1 MKKRIILCMLFLLGM
16 VLMPSDKVFAYGT
29 EVTEGELTYKLNEN
43 DRTAT
48 LTKAADSVTNVVV
61 PSTVSYKG
69 VAYSITEIGQDAFY
83 NATNLESISF
93 PDTVTELWDGFW
105 NCKKLSTVKLP
116 TNIKEIKGSTFHDCI
131 SLKEINIPDGV
142 VKIGDS
148 AFVGCISLQTVTLP
162 KSVKKIGSWAFYGC
176 TALETMNLP
185 DNLESIGDRAFYQ
198 CSKWKT
204 AVSLKNVETI
214 PIECFYECSSI
225 TKVELSDQVKTIEKN
240 AFWKCGTETT
250 EWKIPDTITS
260 FGDCAFAYCT
270 GITKMVI
277 PQNAE
282 FGQDVYSGCT
292 GIKGN
297 FEVPAF
303 LKEIPSGLCMNCTGI
318 TSVTIPDRIEGIGDY
333 AFAGSGITSIVIS
346 GGVRKIDKY
355 AFYNCE
361 NLTTITMKNGTET
374 IGDYAFDSCRELVSI
389 DIPDSVTSIGVWV
402 FHGCSELKK
411 ASLSRNITK
420 IEEGTFR
427 ICQKLDSIIL
437 SPAVTDIAD
446 DAFKYCNAYVYYPA
460 ALGDISDKVTGQCAY
475 TIQKDNTVAVHVE
488 QGSRPLEIL
497 ESIYGMPISSLTF
510 AEGVNPIVI
519 CGYHYLTNM
528 VSKDAEGHIGAC
540 TLCDGDDIEKP
551 HDFADGKTACKCGYV
566 PFVITSQPTDLK
578 LTEGYSA
585 GSTLT
590 VGSKSTYGTEQVE
603 YQWYENDT
611 LIAGATASSYTVPT
625 GKGAGTYTYYCK
637 VNCNGYSVDSNR
649 STVTVTAK
657 AKVEDTT
664 QTGNVTQTGNTTQV
678 GDITL
683 VDPKQVTPKSGDCF
697 ADASNKMIYK
707 VITGSPKAAVMFVK
721 TTAMDKK
728 VSIPSTV
735 TAGGITYQVVEIA
748 DNAFSNN
755 KNLTSVVIGKNVRK
769 IGKKA
774 FYGCRKLKNIT
785 IQTKKLTNKKVGSKA
800 FGKIHPKATFKLP
813 KAKYKAYR
821 SMLKKKGPGKKVT
834 YKKSK

>member
-1 MKKRIILCMLFLLGM
+1 MKGNDWALWLYKEEKMKKRIILCMVFLLGM
-16 VLMPSDKVFAYGT
+16 VLVPRDKVFAYGT

-43 DRTAT
+43 DKTAK

-61 PSTVSYKG
+61 PSTVSYDG
-69 VAYSITEIGQDAFY
+69 VAYSITEIGQNAFY
-83 NATNLESISF
+83 NATNLESVSF
-93 PDTVTELWDGFW
+93 PDTVTELWDGFG
-105 NCKKLSTVKLP
+105 NCEKLSYVKLP
-116 TNIKEIKGSTFHDCI
+116 TNIKEIKGSTFHNCI

-142 VKIGDS
+142 VEIGS
-148 AFVGCISLQTVTLP
+148 WAFSGCTSLQKVTLP
-162 KSVKKIGSWAFYGC
+162 KSVRKIGSWAFSGC

-185 DNLESIGDRAFYQ
+185 DNLESVSERAFQ
-198 CSKWKT
+198 KCSNWK
-204 AVSLKNVETI
+204 AEVSLKNVETI
-214 PIECFYECSSI
+214 PMECFYQCSSI
-225 TKVELSDQVKTIEKN
+225 TKVELSAQVKTIEKN
-240 AFWKCGTETT
+240 AFKECGTETT

-260 FGDCAFAYCT
+260 FGDMAFAYCT

-282 FGQDVYSGCT
+282 FGWAVYDGCT

-303 LKEIPSGLCMNCTGI
+303 FKEIPSGLCMNCTGI
-318 TSVTIPDRIEGIGDY
+318 TSVTIPDAIEGIGDY
-333 AFAGSGITSIVIS
+333 AFQNTGITSIVIP
-346 GGVRKIDKY
+346 GGVRKIDKH
-355 AFYNCE
+355 AFYGCE
-361 NLTTITMKNGTET
+361 NLTTITMKNGLET

-420 IEEGTFR
+420 IEKATFR
-427 ICQKLDSIIL
+427 ACQKLESVIL

-460 ALGDISDKVTGQCAY
+460 ALGDVSANMYGQCAY

-611 LIAGATASSYTVPT
+611 LIAGATANSYTVPT

-637 VNCNGYSVDSNR
+637 VSSNGYSAESDKAG
-649 STVTVTAK
+649 VTVTAK
-657 AKVEDTT
+657 EKVSGIELTDPEQTT
-664 QTGNVTQTGNTTQV
+664 
-678 GDITL
+678 L
-683 VDPKQVTPKSGDCF
+683 KKGDCF
-697 ADASNKMIYK
+697 KDKTGKMIYK
-707 VITGSPKAAVMFVK
+707 VISDGKKPTACFVK
-721 TTAMDKK
+721 MVVKTKK
-728 VSIPSTV
+728 VSIPATV
-735 TAGGITYQVVEIA
+735 KVGGVSYSVVEIA
-748 DNAFSNN
+748 NNAF
-755 KNLTSVVIGKNVRK
+755 KNDKKLTSVVIGKNISK
-769 IGKKA
+769 IGKQA
-774 FYGCRKLKNIT
+774 FYGCKKLKTIT
-785 IQTKKLTNKKVGSKA
+785 IQSKKLTNKRVGSKA
-800 FGKIHPKATFKLP
+800 FGKIHSKATFKIP
-813 KAKYKAYR
+813 KAKYKSYR
-821 SMLKKKGPGKKVT
+821 SMLKKKGTGKKVK
-834 YKKSK
+834 YKKMK

>member
-1 MKKRIILCMLFLLGM
+1 MKRRIILCMLFLLGM
-16 VLMPSDKVFAYGT
+16 VLIPSDKVLADSITYT
-29 EVTEGELTYKLNEN
+29 NTEGTLTYELNL
-43 DRTAT
+43 DDKTAT
-48 LTKAADSVTNVVV
+48 LTKVADSETKLEV
-61 PSTVSYKG
+61 PSTVPYNSD
-69 VAYSITEIGQDAFY
+69 VYSITEIGLNAFDT
-83 NATNLESISF
+83 ATNLESVSF
-93 PDTVTELWDGFW
+93 PDTVTKLWARFS
-105 NCKKLSTVKLP
+105 NCGKLSYVKLP
-116 TNIKEIKGSTFHDCI
+116 ANIEEIMSETFRNCI

-142 VKIGDS
+142 VTIGGS
-148 AFVGCISLQTVTLP
+148 TFAGCIRLQTVTLP
-162 KSVKKIGSWAFYGC
+162 KSVREIRSWAFHGC
-176 TALETMNLP
+176 TALETMDLP
-185 DNLESIGDRAFYQ
+185 DNLESIGDSAFYQ

-214 PIECFYECSSI
+214 PDECFYQCSSI
-225 TKVELSDQVKTIEKN
+225 TKVEMSDQVKTIGKN
-240 AFWKCGTETT
+240 AFKECGTETT

-260 FGDCAFAYCT
+260 FGDEAFAYCK

-277 PQNAE
+277 PQNAK
-282 FGQDVYSGCT
+282 FGDAVYKECT

-303 LKEIPSGLCMNCTGI
+303 LKEIPSGLCRDCTGI
-318 TSVTIPDRIEGIGDY
+318 TSITIPDGIEVIGDA
-333 AFAGSGITSIVIS
+333 AFQNTGITSIVIP
-346 GGVRKIDKY
+346 GGVRKIGKQAIY
-355 AFYNCE
+355 GCE
-361 NLTTITMKNGTET
+361 NLTTITMKNGLET
-374 IGDYAFDSCRELVSI
+374 IGDFAFAGCEKLVSI
-389 DIPDSVTSIGVWV
+389 DIPDSVTSMGIWV
-402 FHGCSELKK
+402 FNSCTGLKNV
-411 ASLSRNITK
+411 SLSRNITK
-420 IEEGTFR
+420 IESGTFR
-427 ICQKLDSIIL
+427 ICPKLDSIIL
-437 SPAVTDIAD
+437 PPAVTDIAN
-446 DAFKYCNAYVYYPA
+446 DAFESCNAYVYYPA
-460 ALGDISDKVTGQCAY
+460 AVGDVSANMYGQCAY
-475 TIQKDNTVAVHVE
+475 TIQKDNTVAVHVIKN
-488 QGSRPLEIL
+488 SNIL
-497 ESIYGMPISSLTF
+497 VIPESIYGMPISSLTF
-510 AEGVNPIVI
+510 AEGVNPLRK

-528 VSKDAEGHIGAC
+528 VSKDAEGHSGDC
-540 TLCDGDDIEKP
+540 TLCDKKDYKKP

-578 LTEGYSA
+578 LTEGYSTD
-585 GSTLT
+585 GTLT

-611 LIAGATASSYTVPT
+611 LIAGATANSYTIPV

-664 QTGNVTQTGNTTQV
+664 QTGNVTKV

-683 VDPKQVTPKSGDCF
+683 VDPEQVTPKTGDCF

-707 VITGSPKAAVMFVK
+707 VITGSPKATVMFVK
-721 TTAMDKK
+721 TIAMDKK
-728 VSIPSTV
+728 VSIPATV

-774 FYGCRKLKNIT
+774 FYGCKKLKNIT